1 MIVRYSDVAIE
12 DLTQVWSDVFTASCD
27 VPTADKYTD
36 GIFETIDKES
46 LFPLSG
52 VQIFYRGNP
61 TGIRMIPFKAY
72 LIFYRVKNDIME
84 VGRILP
90 AKSDYLRL
98 LFDEESGTVLME
110 DGGV

>member
-1 MIVRYSDVAIE
+1 
-12 DLTQVWSDVFTASCD
+12 
-27 VPTADKYTD
+27 
-36 GIFETIDKES
+36 
-46 LFPLSG
+46 
-52 VQIFYRGNP
+52 
-61 TGIRMIPFKAY
+61 MIPFKAY